1 MIDGQ
6 PCGKTKCL
14 KETNPNAE
22 NPKFRG
28 QFLGKPYIYEEC
40 WHSCYLC
47 NLNLKEEG
55 EDDSIPNSQTQVE
68 MATEI

>member
-1 MIDGQ
+1 MNEDAGRKPPMEKMIDGQ

-14 KETNPNAE
+14 KETNPDAE

-28 QFLGKPYIYEEC
+28 QFIGKPFIYEEC

-47 NLNLKEEG
+47 NLESENKE
-55 EDDSIPNSQTQVE
+55 DI
-68 MATEI
+68 